1 MRKLGKILLILLLVV
16 VLVAGGGLLY
26 LTLTEY
32 QPDSVESLTV
42 TAGPRNNPA
51 VLGKKITLVTMNTGY
66 AGLGR
71 DADFV
76 LDGGTHS
83 NPESKELVQ
92 ENLNGILGAL
102 ALQDADVY
110 FLQEV
115 DYNSTRSFGIDQTAW
130 YRHGL
135 SMGTAFARNYKCDWV
150 PFPWPMIGR
159 VESGLLTLND
169 FKVTQATRESLPVP
183 FTWPLRIA
191 NLKRCL
197 LVERVQL
204 DGTDKE
210 LVIVNLHLKAYDDG
224 EGKLA
229 QTQKMMDI
237 LTEEYAKGNYV
248 IAGGDWNQTFP
259 GIDESVVPVL
269 DSSSWMPGVLDAG
282 SLPEGWRY
290 AADGS
295 APSCRLLNMPYTD
308 DSAVMQYY
316 IIDGFLLSPNVQ
328 LVSIKTLDYGF
339 SYSDHQPVLMNVKL
353 VK

>member
-1 MRKLGKILLILLLVV
+1 MKAVKAVLKWLLIVILII
-16 VLVAGGGLLY
+16 VLAAAALIVY
-26 LTLTEY
+26 
-32 QPDSVESLTV
+32 LTV
-42 TAGPRNNPA
+42 TEYTPVDTEKVEYPAGDRTLSAGDGLSILSWNIGYSG
-51 VLGKKITLVTMNTGY
+51 LGKNEQFLM
-66 AGLGR
+66 
-71 DADFV
+71 
-76 LDGGTHS
+76 DGGKMS
-83 NPESKELVQ
+83 WPSEDSVKGYLS
-92 ENLNGILGAL
+92 GIMDAL
-102 ALQDADVY
+102 AENDADVY

-115 DYNSTRSFGIDQTAW
+115 DKDSARTYGIDERESVSSAL
-130 YRHGL
+130 GL
-135 SMGTAFARNYKCDWV
+135 GYAFAPNFVCRFV
-150 PFPWPMIGR
+150 PLPLPVPGR
-159 VESGLLTLND
+159 VESGLATYTDLS
-169 FKVTQATRESLPVP
+169 VTDAERIQLPVP
-183 FTWPLRIA
+183 FKWPVRTA

-210 LVIVNLHLKAYDDG
+210 LVIVNLHLEAYDDG

-308 DSAVMQYY
+308 DPAVMQYY